1 MKRGTTAILF
11 LLIALP
17 YLAGLRHGFVFDD
30 HGSIEENS
38 FLSEPGALARVL
50 SLRTI
55 ADRTVHDGGRPV
67 VILSYMLDRAVWGLR
82 PFGFHLTNLLLHLL
96 ACGLLFALARRVAT
110 DASSFLPIAAA
121 LLFGLHPALTEAV
134 QVPAF
139 REDILVTIF
148 LLLALL
154 AGTCS
159 GRRAWPA
166 LPALALALMS
176 KESGVA
182 GPFLLA
188 WLWMCFPA
196 FRPPRGRAWFLAG
209 AGLALCA
216 IFVVLWSLG
225 APLQAASSDWAALGI
240 PFPSNLFTAPWL
252 WFKALRVLIAPI
264 ALRADYV
271 VTPAASIF
279 TLRFA
284 LGALA
289 VATASAFAWRLR
301 RNAPAA
307 ALGLGWML
315 VAFVPVSNLVPLFNP
330 FAERYLYLPAAG
342 FALALA
348 TAASLLPAA
357 HRGRVLALV
366 CAVYAALTICRVADW
381 RDDATVWSRTLEQEP
396 RSARA
401 RTWVALELKARGRT
415 EEAMRQFV
423 QADLMRPAD
432 VTALI
437 NIGVLHGE
445 AGRYPEAE
453 AAFREA
459 IRRSPS
465 KADAYWNLAAAL
477 NWMGRTEDAAEYV
490 RRARELDP
498 RHPRAREMISGQ
510 PVFQ

>member
-1 MKRGTTAILF
+1 MKRGTTAILL

-96 ACGLLFALARRVAT
+96 ASGLLFALARRVAA
-110 DASSFLPIAAA
+110 DAPPILGIAAT

-154 AGTCS
+154 AGTRS
-159 GRRAWPA
+159 GRGVWVA
-166 LPALALALMS
+166 LPALSLALMS

-188 WLWMCFPA
+188 WLWLCLPSL
-196 FRPPRGRAWFLAG
+196 RPPRGRAWLLFG

-252 WFKALRVLIAPI
+252 WFNALRVLIAPI

-279 TLRFA
+279 TLRFG

-289 VATASAFAWRLR
+289 VVTAAALAWRLR

-315 VAFVPVSNLVPLFNP
+315 VAFGPVSNLVPLFNP
-330 FAERYLYLPAAG
+330 FAERYLYLLAAG

-348 TAASLLPAA
+348 TAMARLSPA
-357 HRGRVLALV
+357 HRGRVLALA

-381 RDDATVWSRTLEQEP
+381 KDDVTIWSKTLAQEP

-401 RTWVALELKARGRT
+401 RTWVALDLKARGRT

-423 QADLMRPAD
+423 QANLMRPAD

-437 NIGVLHGE
+437 NVGVLHGE

-459 IRRSPS
+459 IRRSPN
-465 KADAYWNLAAAL
+465 KADAHWNLAVVL
-477 NWMGRTEDAAEYV
+477 TLTGRADEAEEHV
-490 RRARELDP
+490 ATAIRLDP
-498 RHPRAREMISGQ
+498 RHPRARETIAGQ
-510 PVFQ
+510 PIFQ